1 MSVFDPSC
9 FVQFTIPGDTTNIY
23 LMLDESI
30 VTAATAGLSNAAK
43 AAVNAYRF
51 VPTTLQMQGTP
62 NTAPIG
68 QPSNGVAPV
77 VPGGWAGNDP
87 PAIYFKAPAVRVQAA
102 LARWY
107 K

>member
-1 MSVFDPSC
+1 MPQFEPSC
-9 FVQFTIPGDTTNIY
+9 FVQFTIPGDTTNVY

-30 VTAATAGLSNAAK
+30 FTAATAGLSNAAK

-51 VPTTLQMQGTP
+51 VPTTLQLQGDP
-62 NTAPIG
+62 TAVP
-68 QPSNGVAPV
+68 PVAQV

>member
-1 MSVFDPSC
+1 MPQFDLSVIKTFN
-9 FVQFTIPGDTTNIY
+9 IPGDAVNIY

-30 VTAATAGLSNAAK
+30 VTAATAGLSAAAK
-43 AAVNAYRF
+43 AVVNAYRF
-51 VPTTLQMQGTP
+51 VPTAAQLASG
-62 NTAPIG
+62 A
-68 QPSNGVAPV
+68 

-87 PAIYFKAPAVRVQAA
+87 PAIYFKMTSAKAQAA